1 MALFKRKATQIDLS
15 VAIFEF
21 IRRAKFR
28 DTALSILPKDTP
40 KPILHK
46 FVRAEIYLV
55 LVSTINFYP
64 DKSLTI
70 AGLIRLIYE
79 ELYKQEFPSYEKFRA
94 FFDEDFQEFERML
107 HFGERTGNGMLY
119 GISKWVYD
127 EPRGNIDLVGQVQI
141 TPHLFA
147 VYDQISKTHKENQ
160 GRFKIVV

>member
-1 MALFKRKATQIDLS
+1 MSLFKIKATQIEFA

-21 IRRAKFR
+21 IRQARFR
-28 DTALSILPKDTP
+28 DTAPSMLPKDTP
-40 KPILHK
+40 TAIVDR
-46 FVRAEIYLV
+46 FVRAEIYLI

-107 HFGERTGNGMLY
+107 HFGEKTGNGMLY

-127 EPRGNIDLVGQVQI
+127 EPKGNIDLIGQMQI

-147 VYDQISKTHKENQ
+147 VYEKISKTHKENRQ
-160 GRFKIVV
+160 RFKIVD